1 MVKIT
6 VVVNTPVG
14 LHARP
19 AGLFVKTA
27 AKFKSKITVAKD
39 DREVNGKALLAI
51 MSLAVRMNDEI
62 TITADGS
69 DEKEAIEALAK
80 LFADNFAED

>member
-1 MVKIT
+1 MVKKT

-27 AKFKSKITVAKD
+27 AKFESSITVSKD
-39 DREVNGKALLAI
+39 GREVNGKALLAI
-51 MSLAVRMNDEI
+51 MSLAAKLNDEI

-69 DEKEAIEALAK
+69 DEKEAIEALTK
-80 LFADNFAED
+80 LFADNFGE